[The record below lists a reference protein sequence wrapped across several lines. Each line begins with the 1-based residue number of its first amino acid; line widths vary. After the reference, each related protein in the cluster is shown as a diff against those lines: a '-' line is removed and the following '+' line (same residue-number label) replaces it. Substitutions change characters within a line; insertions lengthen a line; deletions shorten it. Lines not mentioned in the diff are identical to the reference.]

1 MNQRQIE
8 VFRAVMTYGS
18 ITRAAEMLRVS
29 QPAVSRLIADL
40 EADIGFPLF
49 VRSGGRAHPTPEA
62 ANLKDEADRFFIG
75 LDRVEAAAREIR
87 DLRRGHVR
95 LATMPAVSFAV
106 APRIVSVFTQARAS
120 VKVTM
125 DVHTSP
131 RIIDLL
137 AAGQFDLGLAQLPE
151 TRPDIEVLATYRLA
165 CVCAIPRAHRLAG
178 RTEIAVSDLAEE
190 PLVALSHHTLASQHV
205 AQSFLAADIRRD
217 IKVESQPSYAACAL
231 AAEGVGIAIVDP
243 LTAEFFGPD
252 RIAVAQFQPETPFDI
267 RLMRPAGVPVSR
279 LAGLF
284 AEAAIAHMVEHPAVT
299 TTS

>member
-8 VFRAVMTYGS
+8 VFRAVMIYGS

-40 EADIGFPLF
+40 ESDLGFQLF
-49 VRSGGRAHPTPEA
+49 VRSGGRAQPTPEA
-62 ANLKDEADRFFIG
+62 ASLKEEADRFFIG

-87 DLRRGHVR
+87 DLRRGHIR
-95 LATMPAVSFAV
+95 LATMPAVSFAI
-106 APRIVSVFTQARAS
+106 APRIVSAFTKTNES

-151 TRPDIEVLATYRLA
+151 TRPDIEILATYRLA
-165 CVCAIPRAHRLAG
+165 CVCAVPTAHPLAG
-178 RTEIAVSDLAEE
+178 KTEISIEDLAGE
-190 PLVALSHHTLASQHV
+190 PLVALSHHTLASRHL

-231 AAEGVGIAIVDP
+231 VAEGVGLAIVDP
-243 LTAEFFGPD
+243 LTADFFG
-252 RIAVAQFQPETPFDI
+252 RERLAVAAFVPETPFDI

-279 LAGLF
+279 LTEVF
-284 AEAAIAHMVEHPAVT
+284 AEQAMNRFAEHPLVT
-299 TTS
+299 QIT